1 MIVTEISSIDSK
13 KRRIRLDSGYAF
25 PLYLSEVRRYKI
37 TENAE
42 LDEEQYSEI
51 HSMLITRVKN
61 RILFLLGDSDKST
74 YAVRSKIKSAGY
86 PDDIIDC
93 AIESLTEY
101 GYLDDER
108 FTRNYIESMRDCHG
122 KSRREI
128 INILR
133 SKGIS
138 SDLIEKENF
147 VLKLKCGEFDFDEY
161 FLAVKALRK
170 KHIDVNMIEQLDLKS
185 RSSLYNFLIRKGFD
199 RSVCNKIFNNSF

>member
-86 PDDIIDC
+86 PVDIIDC

-108 FTRNYIESMRDCHG
+108 FTRNYIESMRDYHG

-138 SDLIEKENF
+138 SDLIET
-147 VLKLKCGEFDFDEY
+147 VISEFDFDEY